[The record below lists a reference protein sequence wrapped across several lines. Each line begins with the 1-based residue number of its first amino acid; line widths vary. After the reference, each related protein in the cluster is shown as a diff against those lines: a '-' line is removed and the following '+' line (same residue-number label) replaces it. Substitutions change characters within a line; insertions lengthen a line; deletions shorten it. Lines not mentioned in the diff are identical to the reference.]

1 MMSSHSTRHRRPAEG
16 QSEADSVVTLRYHE
30 LTKHSYHSVR
40 RRAYALDWANQPS
53 PYKRYLELERQSLPQ
68 AVPADLLPTLK
79 LLNCLSQPGSPTS
92 RGPANLAVL
101 SALCHLGYG
110 ITAQKVSP
118 GRVYSLRAAPSAGAL
133 FPCELYLCLRG
144 VERLT
149 DGIYHYA
156 PEDHSLSCLRQ
167 GDFLAHLRAAAGDHP
182 ALAGAD
188 IIFVISAIW
197 WRSGWKY
204 SDRSY
209 RYCLHD
215 TGHLAGNLLLAGK
228 ALGYQPAVVY
238 DFVDDEVN
246 HLLGLNSEREAAL
259 ALVACCSDKPGMAL
273 PASLLPPASIAPAY
287 RPLSAQEATYPLIL
301 EAHAAT
307 SLTGARALTA
317 ARSCQLAEPPSPA
330 DRGQPS
336 FPLPDPAAVSS
347 PQRLPETIARRRS
360 SRSFACQPIPAEALS
375 ALLASIVIS
384 YPSDQAALP
393 PLDVAVIVNDV
404 EGLPPGA
411 YRYNAARHCLVQ
423 IRDGDLRTWA
433 AYLSLEQRL
442 CGNAAASIFLLADLE
457 RLAAQDGERAYRR
470 AHIEAGLRGEFVYLA
485 GRALGWGCSGIGAF
499 YDDQVAEFLKVKP
512 GTGVIYEL
520 VVGME
525 SPDERVVECNA

>member
-1 MMSSHSTRHRRPAEG
+1 M
-16 QSEADSVVTLRYHE
+16 
-30 LTKHSYHSVR
+30 
-40 RRAYALDWANQPS
+40 
-53 PYKRYLELERQSLPQ
+53 
-68 AVPADLLPTLK
+68 
-79 LLNCLSQPGSPTS
+79 
-92 RGPANLAVL
+92 
-101 SALCHLGYG
+101 
-110 ITAQKVSP
+110 
-118 GRVYSLRAAPSAGAL
+118 
-133 FPCELYLCLRG
+133 
-144 VERLT
+144 
-149 DGIYHYA
+149 
-156 PEDHSLSCLRQ
+156 
-167 GDFLAHLRAAAGDHP
+167 
-182 ALAGAD
+182 
-188 IIFVISAIW
+188 
-197 WRSGWKY
+197 
-204 SDRSY
+204 
-209 RYCLHD
+209 
-215 TGHLAGNLLLAGK
+215 
-228 ALGYQPAVVY
+228 VY

-360 SRSFACQPIPAEALS
+360 SRSFACQPIPAEVLS
-375 ALLASIVIS
+375 ALLASIVVS

-411 YRYNAARHCLVQ
+411 YCYDAARHRLVQ
-423 IRDGDLRTWA
+423 IREGDLRTWA

-499 YDDQVAEFLKVKP
+499 YDDQVAEFFEVKP